1 MMPKFYW
8 NLDEPGKRCMLS
20 GNEAAA
26 RGALEAGVRLVA
38 SYPGSPSVQIVEC
51 LAAVARAHGIYAEW
65 SINEKVA
72 LEVAA
77 AGSFAGLRALSVMKA
92 DGLNVAMDFLTTLSL
107 SGTRGGLVTVVSDD
121 PGAHSSVK
129 EEDTRYLAPPAHVP
143 LLEPA
148 NPEETKDMLAWA
160 YEVSEEVGLP
170 VIVRL
175 VTRICHARGTVKLGP
190 IKPAKDSPSFP
201 LQQRFITA
209 ARFHPK
215 THERLDLL
223 QDHFRA
229 SPFNFY
235 TGPEKPELTVFA
247 SGVSYDY
254 AMEAIE
260 RLGVEKRVGI
270 FKIGTLWPLPETLV
284 LENLKR
290 SERVLFLEEIEPFL
304 EDQTKILAAQHWN
317 TVGPL
322 AFLGK
327 RSGDVPWVMKSRGM
341 GEIDPDITIAALAG
355 ALNIVFEPGS
365 VRLKD
370 KTAQLPEIDL
380 PLRFPNLC
388 PGCPHRA
395 SFWAIKTAL
404 ALDGREGFALGDIG
418 CYALGVLPAGYEV
431 LRTVHS
437 MGSGIG
443 LASGFGKLKDMG
455 FEQPTVAV
463 IGDSTFY
470 HAGIPPLINAKISG
484 SQYLC
489 IILDNETTAMTGQ
502 QPHPGSSLTAMSE
515 AAIPVPLAELVK
527 SLDIPLTV
535 GDPYQVQETIET
547 ILDLLQKGG
556 LQVLLLQRGCALKT
570 GKEQTVPRV
579 YVDQERCLG
588 DACGCS
594 RFCSRVFSCPAN
606 IWDEEA
612 GKARIDEVLCT
623 GCGVC
628 AALCPQKAITV
639 ESQGRNDDADI

>member
-1 MMPKFYW
+1 
-8 NLDEPGKRCMLS
+8 MLT

-26 RGALEAGVRLVA
+26 RGAIEAGVRLVA

-51 LAAVARAHGIYAEW
+51 LAAVARARGIYAEW
-65 SINEKVA
+65 SVNEKVA

-77 AGSFAGLRALSVMKA
+77 AGSFAGLRTLSVMKA
-92 DGLNVAMDFLTTLSL
+92 DGLNVAMDFLTTLPL
-107 SGTRGGLVTVVSDD
+107 SGTRGGLVAVVSDD

-148 NPEETKDMLAWA
+148 NPGETKDMLAWA
-160 YEVSEEVGLP
+160 YAVSEEVGLP

-175 VTRICHARGTVKLGP
+175 VTRICHARGTVTLGP
-190 IKPAKDSPSFP
+190 IKPPTHSPGFP
-201 LQQRFITA
+201 LEQRFITA
-209 ARFHPK
+209 GRFHPRV
-215 THERLDLL
+215 HEKLDLL

-235 TGPEKPELTVFA
+235 SGPEKPELTVFA

-254 AMEAIE
+254 TMEAVE
-260 RLGVEKRVGI
+260 RLGVEKRVGV

-290 SERVLFLEEIEPFL
+290 SDRILFLEEIEPFL
-304 EDQTKILAAQHWN
+304 EDQIKSLAAQCWN

-341 GEIDPDITIAALAG
+341 GETDPDITIEALAAAL
-355 ALNIVFEPGS
+355 NMDFESGS

-443 LASGFGKLKDMG
+443 IASGFGKLKDMG
-455 FEQPTVAV
+455 FEQPTIAV

-502 QPHPGSSLTAMSE
+502 QPHPGSNLTAMSE
-515 AAIPVPLAELVK
+515 AANPVPLTELIK

-547 ILDLLQKGG
+547 IVDLLQKGG
-556 LQVLLLQRGCALKT
+556 LQVLLLQRACALKT
-570 GKEQTVPRV
+570 GKEQAVPRV
-579 YVDQERCLG
+579 YVDQGRCLG

-606 IWDEEA
+606 IWDAEA

-628 AALCPQKAITV
+628 AALCPQGAILV
-639 ESQGRNDDADI
+639 EAQGKDDDTHI